1 MIRRTFSPL
10 HAPHTKRNFCGF
22 CGSPL
27 TFWTDEPASEADF
40 MSVTLGSLSG
50 DDLRLL
56 EDLQILPTDEEFEE
70 HQTSNTSTATAGGMA
85 LPSSSSNTE
94 STVLMPSTTSPS
106 SANQVTYHSGTL
118 AGVPWF
124 EEMIEGSRLGR
135 IMRSRRGM
143 GASEDGSMAFEWE
156 ISEWQDSDTGRQPSE
171 FSNIT
176 STSSGKRKAED
187 MFGDIEVGR

>member
-1 MIRRTFSPL
+1 
-10 HAPHTKRNFCGF
+10 
-22 CGSPL
+22 
-27 TFWTDEPASEADF
+27 
-40 MSVTLGSLSG
+40 
-50 DDLRLL
+50 
-56 EDLQILPTDEEFEE
+56 
-70 HQTSNTSTATAGGMA
+70 MA

-94 STVLMPSTTSPS
+94 STILTSSSTKSPS

-171 FSNIT
+171 FSIIT
-176 STSSGKRKAED
+176 SSSSGKRKAED
-187 MFGDIEVGR
+187 MFGGIEASR